1 MIKYFTYYSFGGY
14 KDIYVGSDLDS
25 TDASYFIPLLNVW
38 KKSDKPENVEKLAKA
53 ESVKQVEL
61 ITKSNSAGFPAE
73 CNLMFSHGGYSAI
86 YRTLLDG
93 RTCLCIRDIP
103 NRTKDEEG
111 RDTPFNF
118 MFLADSDE
126 SIDKLDNVALK
137 YLANIKETNSLIAS
151 AITYDHIINGFKF
164 DLAKLNNLFSSD
176 FESKSNLRHRAS
188 SVDYL
193 LVGSRNQISLAIKEQ
208 ELDAKKVNAVFDS
221 ERLIYGGL
229 DYNPNPSLVT
239 NQSNSTANSECVL
252 FVDSKDERKSDKETQ
267 IVESGEV
274 EILDSNQD
282 IEHEMSEFALRSE
295 LTNKSENNS
304 TEQSVAEEIK
314 KEIVAHDIELKYRQI
329 EQTLSCLA
337 SKEDIESLKS
347 LINGLSKDSNYNLDK
362 IQSTL
367 EALQRLTELQT
378 IAPAQNDIN
387 NLFKNRTYL
396 IAIGCLIV
404 GVVLGALIF

>member
-14 KDIYVGSDLDS
+14 KDIYVGSDS
-25 TDASYFIPLLNVW
+25 NSADASYFIPLLNVW

-53 ESVKQVEL
+53 ASVKQVEL
-61 ITKSNSAGFPAE
+61 ITKSNSAGFPTE

-86 YRTLLDG
+86 YRTLSDG

-103 NRTKDEEG
+103 NGTKDEEG
-111 RDTPFNF
+111 RDIPFNF
-118 MFLADSDE
+118 MFLADSEE
-126 SIDKLDNVALK
+126 SIDKLDVLALQ
-137 YLANIKETNSLIAS
+137 YLASIKETNSLIAS
-151 AITYDHIINGFKF
+151 AITYDYIINGFKF
-164 DLAKLNNLFSSD
+164 DLAKLDSLFSSD
-176 FESKSNLRHRAS
+176 CKSQSNLKHRAS

-193 LVGSRNQISLAIKEQ
+193 LVGSHDQISLAVKEQ
-208 ELDAKKVNAVFDS
+208 ELDIKEVNAVFDS

-229 DYNPNPSLVT
+229 DYKQNPSMLIE
-239 NQSNSTANSECVL
+239 QSNLTDNSDVETI
-252 FVDSKDERKSDKETQ
+252 VDSKGDRKSDKETS
-267 IVESGEV
+267 ILEFEEAEKLES
-274 EILDSNQD
+274 NKD
-282 IEHEMSEFALRSE
+282 IEHEKSVSVKLSD
-295 LTNKSENNS
+295 LTNKSEDNS

-314 KEIVAHDIELKYRQI
+314 EEIAAHDMELKYQEI

-347 LINGLSKDSNYNLDK
+347 LTTGLSKDINYNLDK
-362 IQSTL
+362 IQITL
-367 EALQRLTELQT
+367 ETLQRSKELHT
-378 IAPAQNDIN
+378 ITLAQDDIH